1 MDNPIVATQQERL
14 RREAVVRDIANK
26 RVEFVERG
34 LKIPGLHYNRCFKCG
49 RRYWGISCIA
59 DMSFMCLLCL
69 AEERYPEPADDG
81 EDIRPSPTPKLD
93 LDDFARI

>member
-1 MDNPIVATQQERL
+1 MDNPMVATQQERL
-14 RREAVVRDIANK
+14 HREAVVRDIANK

-34 LKIPGLHYNRCFKCG
+34 LNIPGLSYNRCSKCG
-49 RRYWGISCIA
+49 RMYWGVSCIA
-59 DMSFMCLLCL
+59 DLSFKCLICL

-81 EDIRPSPTPKLD
+81 EDIRPSPPPKLD